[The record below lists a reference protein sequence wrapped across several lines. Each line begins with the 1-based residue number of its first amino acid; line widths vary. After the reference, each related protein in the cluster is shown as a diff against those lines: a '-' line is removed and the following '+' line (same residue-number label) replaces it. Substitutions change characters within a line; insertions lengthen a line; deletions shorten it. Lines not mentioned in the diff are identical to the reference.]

1 MKKNDWWKPNNLKNS
16 EKNFVEQNDLGQL
29 DAHNDFGSYKLM
41 LALNDRAKSK
51 ISSHNET
58 TPSYRVKAIKKILGD
73 FDPQKI
79 YDVGCGLGFTTN
91 EISKEY
97 PRAEVVG
104 MDISDDAIAYGKKY
118 FPDCQFFSEAV
129 DPENKKQVFPADL
142 ICAFEFYP
150 FTRTSNLSDQRL
162 YLIHLTDNLTEEGKL
177 VIFQLWDNPES
188 LSVNYEELVSSFPK
202 LNFELH
208 SMPIRQI
215 GKFVRSPRFSNVIS
229 EIARPIFRGI
239 TGRQLGRNKTLVIS
253 KK

>member
-16 EKNFVEQNDLGQL
+16 EKNFLEQNDLGQL

-41 LALNDRAKSK
+41 LALNDPTKSK

-91 EISKEY
+91 EISNEY
-97 PRAEVVG
+97 PCAEVVG
-104 MDISDDAIAYGKKY
+104 MDISDDAIAYGKKH
-118 FPDCQFFSEAV
+118 FPDCQFVSEAV
-129 DPENKKQVFPADL
+129 DPENKKQVFRADL

-150 FTRTSNLSDQRL
+150 FTRTSILSDHRQ
-162 YLIHLTDNLTEEGKL
+162 YLIHLTDELTEKGKL
-177 VIFQLWDNPES
+177 VVFQLWDNPES
-188 LSVNYEELVSSFPK
+188 LSVNYKELVSSFPNLK
-202 LNFELH
+202 FELH
-208 SMPIRQI
+208 SMPVRQI
-215 GKFVRSPRFSNVIS
+215 GKFVRSRRFANVIS
-229 EIARPIFRGI
+229 EIARPIFRSI